1 MRKQQDRLWF
11 RKPLHTQPNTVQHQ
25 ADPAALGNNRCNQRF
40 HLLLLPDTTPT
51 PRAGI
56 VTAASCVSTLLC
68 FALLWKPHMAVL
80 GRLLGVH
87 WFSKFI
93 ASLLL
98 LGESALPI
106 YVIFDHRL
114 KKLGRQLFD
123 RTVQLKLG
131 HAVPAGSSSGS
142 YTDALAAMK
151 QQQGGAA
158 GGSYNSTAQAV
169 QSLWSQPSSLA
180 PLRQEDAQAL
190 NRMLTQRRQ
199 AEASAQ
205 QGRSLLGAALALG
218 VRLLFKPQANEG
230 VLLRKARDF
239 ATLGFTALVP
249 GAAVLLPLLVYR
261 DSGAE
266 VGSLMSRY
274 WESKG
279 VADGD
284 AQQLLAEHHMGEMRG
299 FGLVASAL
307 SYVPVLNWA
316 LSLSN
321 HVAAGLYA
329 AHLEAKGVPL
339 LKSRWI

>member
-1 MRKQQDRLWF
+1 MGSGTTPAPSQ
-11 RKPLHTQPNTVQHQ
+11 TQWLQ
-25 ADPAALGNNRCNQRF
+25 ADTALGNTGVINASPS
-40 HLLLLPDTTPT
+40 LPDTT

-131 HAVPAGSSSGS
+131 RAVPAGSSSSSSTS

-151 QQQGGAA
+151 QQGGAR
-158 GGSYNSTAQAV
+158 GSYDGTAQAV
-169 QSLWSQPSSLA
+169 QSLRQPSLA

-199 AEASAQ
+199 AQASAQ

-218 VRLLFKPQANEG
+218 MRLVFKPQANEG

-266 VGSLMSRY
+266 VGNLMSRY

-279 VADGD
+279 VADSD

-307 SYVPVLNWA
+307 SYVPVLNWG

-329 AHLEAKGVPL
+329 AHLEAKGGPL

>member
-1 MRKQQDRLWF
+1 
-11 RKPLHTQPNTVQHQ
+11 
-25 ADPAALGNNRCNQRF
+25 
-40 HLLLLPDTTPT
+40 
-51 PRAGI
+51 
-56 VTAASCVSTLLC
+56 VTAASCASTLLC

-87 WFSKFI
+87 FFSKFI
-93 ASLLL
+93 TSLLL

-123 RTVQLKLG
+123 RTVALKLG
-131 HAVPAGSSSGS
+131 RAVPAGSSSTS

-158 GGSYNSTAQAV
+158 AAGGNSYNSTAQAV
-169 QSLWSQPSSLA
+169 TSLRQPSLA
-180 PLRQEDAQAL
+180 PLRHEDAQAL
-190 NRMLTQRRQ
+190 NRMLTQHRQ
-199 AEASAQ
+199 AQAREQ

-218 VRLLFKPQANEG
+218 VRLVFKPQANEG

-239 ATLGFTALVP
+239 ATVGFTALVP

-274 WESKG
+274 WEAKG

-307 SYVPVLNWA
+307 SYVPVLNWG

-329 AHLEAKGVPL
+329 AHLEARGAPL
-339 LKSRWI
+339 LKTSWI